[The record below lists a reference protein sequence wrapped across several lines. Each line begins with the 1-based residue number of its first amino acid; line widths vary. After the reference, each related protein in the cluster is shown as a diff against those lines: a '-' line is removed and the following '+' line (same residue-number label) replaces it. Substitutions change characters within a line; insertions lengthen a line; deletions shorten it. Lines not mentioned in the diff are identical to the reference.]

1 MTTRGVVIAAILLAA
16 TRVVYAGGLEI
27 PDNGTEA
34 LARGG
39 AFTAK
44 ADDATALEYNIAGLA
59 RQRGTRVLLDGNLI
73 LSTLDFTRDGA
84 YPDAPSAATPWGGQP
99 FPTVHNS
106 GGPFFA
112 PFVGLSTD
120 FGLDRWTFAVGVFGP
135 SSVGNRTYP
144 LSVGGVPSPARYD
157 LVQALPL
164 VILPTVAAAVR
175 ATRWLDIGL
184 ALHVAVAKLDLRSV
198 SFTDISKGVCPNAEY
213 QPCDSTNHLETTG
226 ATATAA
232 LGLMVH
238 PVPFWAIGANVRGPI
253 YLNTS
258 GTVNATAPSAVPM
271 QIAPGE
277 ATFTTNLPWVV
288 RLGTRLMKLRADQ
301 FEIADLEFDAT
312 WENWS
317 AAQGDGPK
325 VNIPELSIFQ
335 DIHPTIV
342 HHYHDTYS
350 LRLGASYNAQLPAG
364 VLSFRVGG
372 YYDSPATAPKDTR
385 LDFDTLP
392 KLAVTAGLGYSVHG
406 FTINAAYA
414 YVYELDRTVTDGDIA
429 PVNGAAHGDS
439 VDDQGNPL
447 PAVNN
452 GKYHGQTHIISIGV
466 TLRFD
471 ELVGRKHHV
480 RWPDEEAAQ
489 AETPK
494 RPLLARATVK
504 PEERDDE
511 ATAPASDTPA
521 SAESASEADAAP
533 AMTFAP
539 ERVGHRKAPP
549 KKKHH
554 PKHQAR
560 RSR

>member
-1 MTTRGVVIAAILLAA
+1 LLAA

-44 ADDATALEYNIAGLA
+44 ADDATALQYNVAGLA
-59 RQRGTRVLLDGNLI
+59 RQRGTRLLFDGNLVF
-73 LSTLDFTRDGA
+73 STLDFTRAGS
-84 YPDAPSAATPWGGQP
+84 YPDAPSAATPWGGQA
-99 FPTVHNS
+99 FPTVHNT
-106 GGPFFA
+106 GGAFFA

-120 FGLDRWTFAVGVFGP
+120 FGLDRWTFAIGAFGP

-164 VILPTVAAAVR
+164 LILPTAAASVR
-175 ATRWLDIGL
+175 VARWLDVGL
-184 ALHVAVAKLDLRSV
+184 ALHVVVAKFDLTSV
-198 SFTDISKGVCPNAEY
+198 SFTDISKGLCPNAEY
-213 QPCDSTNHLETTG
+213 QPCDSTNHVTTTG

-232 LGLMVH
+232 LGVMLH
-238 PVPFWAIGANVRGPI
+238 PLRWWAIGANVRGPI

-258 GTVNATAPSAVPM
+258 GSVAATAPSAVPM
-271 QIAPGE
+271 PIAPAP
-277 ATFTTNLPWVV
+277 ATFSTNLPWVV
-288 RLGTRLMKLRADQ
+288 RVGTRLVKLRSDD

-325 VNIPELSIFQ
+325 VNIPNLSLFS

-342 HHYHDTYS
+342 HHYHDTFS
-350 LRLGASYNAQLPAG
+350 LRLGASYNVALPAG
-364 VLSFRVGG
+364 ALSFRIGG
-372 YYDSPATAPKDTR
+372 YYDSSATDPKDTR

-392 KLAVTAGLGYSVHG
+392 KIAATFGLGYTVHG
-406 FTINAAYA
+406 FTINVAYA
-414 YVYELDRTVTDGDIA
+414 YVHELDRVVTDGDIR

-439 VDDQGNPL
+439 VDDAGNPL
-447 PAVNN
+447 AAVNN
-452 GKYHGQTHIISIGV
+452 GRYHGETHIVSFGV

-471 ELVGRKHHV
+471 ELAGRKHRA
-480 RWPDEEAAQ
+480 RWPDDVEESARVERPARSNRVAA
-489 AETPK
+489 APV
-494 RPLLARATVK
+494 A
-504 PEERDDE
+504 DDADSTT
-511 ATAPASDTPA
+511 ATATDGAG
-521 SAESASEADAAP
+521 ESAPEP
-533 AMTFAP
+533 AMTFTP
-539 ERVGHRKAPP
+539 EPVARHKALA
-549 KKKHH
+549 KKKRA
-554 PKHQAR
+554 KHQGR

>member
-1 MTTRGVVIAAILLAA
+1 MAA
-16 TRVVYAGGLEI
+16 TLFAAARVVYAGGLEM

-44 ADDATALEYNIAGLA
+44 ADDGTALVYNIAGLA
-59 RQRGTRVLLDGNLI
+59 RQRGTRLVLDGNLF
-73 LSTLDFTRDGA
+73 LSTLNFQRDGV

-99 FPTVHNS
+99 FPEVRNT

-112 PFVGLSTD
+112 PFLGLSSD
-120 FGLDRWTFAVGVFGP
+120 LGLDRWTFAVGVFGP

-157 LVQALPL
+157 LVQAVPL
-164 VILPTVAAAVR
+164 LVLPTAAAAVR
-175 ATRWLDIGL
+175 VTRWLDVGL
-184 ALHVAVAKLDLRSV
+184 ALHVVAAKFDLTST

-213 QPCDSTNHLETTG
+213 QPCDSTNKLSTVG

-232 LGLMVH
+232 LGVMVH
-238 PVPFWAIGANVRGPI
+238 PLDWWSIGANVRGPA
-253 YLNTS
+253 YLTTS
-258 GTVNATAPSAVPM
+258 GTVHATAPSALPM
-271 QIAPGE
+271 QIDPAP
-277 ATFTTNLPWVV
+277 ATFSTNLPWVL
-288 RLGTRLMKLRADQ
+288 RLATRIAKLRPNG

-325 VNIPELSIFQ
+325 VNIPALSIFQ

-350 LRLGASYNAQLPAG
+350 LRLGASYNAALPAG

-372 YYDSPATAPKDTR
+372 YYDSSATDAKDTR

-392 KLAVTAGLGYSVHG
+392 KLAATFGIGYSVHG
-406 FTINAAYA
+406 FTLDFAYA
-414 YVYELDRTVTDGDIA
+414 YVHDLDRVVTNGAIA

-439 VDDQGNPL
+439 VDDAGNPL

-452 GKYHGQTHIISIGV
+452 GRYHGETHILSFGV

-471 ELVGRKHHV
+471 ELVNRKHRA
-480 RWPDEEAAQ
+480 RWPEEEAAGV
-489 AETPK
+489 ATPP
-494 RPLLARATVK
+494 RPVVASAS
-504 PEERDDE
+504 PPAEERADE
-511 ATAPASDTPA
+511 PSDGG
-521 SAESASEADAAP
+521 SDNGGSDAP

-539 ERVGHRKAPP
+539 EPVKRAPP
-549 KKKHH
+549 KKRTRHL
-554 PKHQAR
+554 AR

>member
-1 MTTRGVVIAAILLAA
+1 MTTRGVVIFA
-16 TRVVYAGGLEI
+16 TLVAMARAVYAGGLEL

-34 LARGG
+34 LGRGG

-44 ADDATALEYNIAGLA
+44 ADDATALEYNVAGLA
-59 RQRGTRVLLDGNLI
+59 RQRGTRVLLDGNLL
-73 LSTLDFTRDGA
+73 LSTLDFSRSGA
-84 YPDAPSAATPWGGQP
+84 YPDSPSAATPWGGQP
-99 FPTVHNS
+99 FPTVHNT

-112 PFVGLSTD
+112 PFVGISSD

-144 LSVGGVPSPARYD
+144 LSVGGLPSPARYD
-157 LVQALPL
+157 LVQAVPL
-164 VILPTVAAAVR
+164 VVLPTAAVAVR

-184 ALHVAVAKLDLRSV
+184 ALHVAVGKLDLTSV
-198 SFTDISKGVCPNAEY
+198 SFTDISKGVCPNVEY
-213 QPCDSTNHLETTG
+213 QPCDSTNHLTTTG

-232 LGLMVH
+232 LGLMLH
-238 PVPFWAIGANVRGPI
+238 PVRFWAIGANVRGPV

-258 GTVNATAPSAVPM
+258 GTVHATAPAAVPM

-277 ATFTTNLPWVV
+277 ATFSTNLPWVV
-288 RLGTRLMKLRADQ
+288 RVGTRLMKLRADD
-301 FEIADLEFDAT
+301 FEVADVELDAT

-317 AAQGDGPK
+317 GAQGDGPK

-342 HHYHDTYS
+342 HHYHDTFS
-350 LRLGASYNAQLPAG
+350 VRLGASYNVALPAG
-364 VLSFRVGG
+364 VLSFRIGG
-372 YYDSPATAPKDTR
+372 YFDSSATSPKDTR

-392 KLAVTAGLGYSVHG
+392 KIAGTVGLGYSVRG
-406 FTINAAYA
+406 FTLNLAYA
-414 YVYELDRTVTDGDIA
+414 YVHDFDRTVTNGDIA

-439 VDDQGNPL
+439 VDDAGNPL

-452 GKYHGQTHIISIGV
+452 GRYHGQTHIISFGV

-480 RWPDEEAAQ
+480 RWPDEES
-489 AETPK
+489 
-494 RPLLARATVK
+494 ARATTPPRPLVARATAR
-504 PEERDDE
+504 PDERDDG
-511 ATAPASDTPA
+511 AAASAPAPVEAEPA
-521 SAESASEADAAP
+521 ADVETASE
-533 AMTFAP
+533 MTFAP
-539 ERVGHRKAPP
+539 EPVGHHKKAPA
-549 KKKHH
+549 KKKH

>member
-1 MTTRGVVIAAILLAA
+1 MTAILIAA
-16 TRVVYAGGLEI
+16 TRVVYAGGLEL

-34 LARGG
+34 LGRGG

-44 ADDATALEYNIAGLA
+44 ADDATALQYNIAGLA
-59 RQRGTRVLLDGNLI
+59 RQRGTRLLLDGNLL
-73 LSTLDFTRDGA
+73 LSTLDFQRSGA
-84 YPDAPSAATPWGGQP
+84 FPDAPSGATPWGGQP
-99 FPTVHNS
+99 FPEVHNT

-164 VILPTVAAAVR
+164 LVLPTAAVAVR
-175 ATRWLDIGL
+175 AARWLDIGL
-184 ALHVAVAKLDLRSV
+184 ALHVAVAKFDLTSV
-198 SFTDISKGVCPNAEY
+198 SFTDISKGLCPNPEY
-213 QPCDSTNHLETTG
+213 QPCDSTNHLTTTG

-232 LGLMVH
+232 LGLMLH
-238 PVPFWAIGANVRGPI
+238 PLRWWAIGANVRGPI

-258 GTVNATAPSAVPM
+258 GTVAATAPSAVPM
-271 QIAPGE
+271 PIEPAP
-277 ATFTTNLPWVV
+277 ATFSTNLPWVV
-288 RLGTRLMKLRADQ
+288 RVGTRLVKLRDDD

-317 AAQGDGPK
+317 GAQGDGPK
-325 VNIPELSIFQ
+325 VNIPNLSLFS

-342 HHYHDTYS
+342 HHYHDTFS
-350 LRLGASYNAQLPAG
+350 LRVGAAYNVALPAG
-364 VLSFRVGG
+364 VLSIRVGG
-372 YYDSPATAPKDTR
+372 YYDSSATSPKDTR

-392 KLAVTAGLGYSVHG
+392 KLAATLGLGYSVHG
-406 FTINAAYA
+406 FTINVAYA
-414 YVYELDRTVTDGDIA
+414 YVHEFDRVVTDGDIR

-439 VDDQGNPL
+439 VDDAGNPL

-452 GKYHGQTHIISIGV
+452 GRYHGETHIVSFGV

-471 ELVGRKHHV
+471 ELAGRKHRT
-480 RWPDEEAAQ
+480 RWPDEESARVTTPPRPRIVVAAEAPPMPAEAEPQ
-489 AETPK
+489 A
-494 RPLLARATVK
+494 
-504 PEERDDE
+504 D
-511 ATAPASDTPA
+511 
-521 SAESASEADAAP
+521 AP
-533 AMTFAP
+533 AMSFQP
-539 ERVGHRKAPP
+539 EPVAHKKATA
-549 KKKHH
+549 KKKH
-554 PKHQAR
+554 KKRQGR

>member
-1 MTTRGVVIAAILLAA
+1 MTRGAVMAAILIAA

-44 ADDATALEYNIAGLA
+44 ADDATALQYNVAGLA
-59 RQRGTRVLLDGNLI
+59 RQRGTRLLLDGNLI
-73 LSTLDFTRDGA
+73 LSSLTFQRDGV

-99 FPTVHNS
+99 FPEVHNT

-112 PFVGLSTD
+112 PFVGLSSD

-164 VILPTVAAAVR
+164 LVLPTAAAAVR
-175 ATRWLDIGL
+175 VTRWLDLGL
-184 ALHVAVAKLDLRSV
+184 ALHVAVAKFDLTSV
-198 SFTDISKGVCPNAEY
+198 SFTDISKGLCPNAEY
-213 QPCDSTNHLETTG
+213 QPCDSTNKLSTTG

-232 LGLMVH
+232 LGVMLH
-238 PVPFWAIGANVRGPI
+238 PLRWWAIGANVRGPI

-258 GTVNATAPSAVPM
+258 GTVQATAPSALPM
-271 QIAPGE
+271 QIEPAP
-277 ATFTTNLPWVV
+277 ATFSTNLPWVV
-288 RLGTRLMKLRADQ
+288 RVGTRIVKLRDDD
-301 FEIADLEFDAT
+301 FEVADLEFDAT
-312 WENWS
+312 WEGWG

-325 VNIPELSIFQ
+325 VSIPALSIFQ

-342 HHYHDTYS
+342 HHYHDTFS
-350 LRLGASYNAQLPAG
+350 LRLGASYNVALPAG
-364 VLSFRVGG
+364 TLSFRIGG
-372 YYDSPATAPKDTR
+372 YYDSSATAAKDTR

-392 KLAVTAGLGYSVHG
+392 KIAATFGLGYSVHG
-406 FTINAAYA
+406 FTLNLAYA
-414 YVYELDRTVTDGDIA
+414 YVHELDRVVTDGDIA

-439 VDDQGNPL
+439 VDDAGNPL
-447 PAVNN
+447 AAVNN
-452 GKYHGQTHIISIGV
+452 GRYRGETHILSFGV

-471 ELVGRKHHV
+471 ELANRTHRS
-480 RWPDEEAAQ
+480 RWPDDEEARVVM
-489 AETPK
+489 PP
-494 RPLLARATVK
+494 RPVV
-504 PEERDDE
+504 
-511 ATAPASDTPA
+511 ATAAPPAPSDEVEEAPTTP
-521 SAESASEADAAP
+521 EAAP
-533 AMTFAP
+533 LTFAP
-539 ERVGHRKAPP
+539 EPIKRAAH
-549 KKKHH
+549 KKHPRH
-554 PKHQAR
+554 LAR

>member
-1 MTTRGVVIAAILLAA
+1 MLIAA

-44 ADDATALEYNIAGLA
+44 ADDATAMQYNVAGLA
-59 RQRGTRVLLDGNLI
+59 RQRGTRLLLDGNLI
-73 LSTLDFTRDGA
+73 LSTLDFTRAGV
-84 YPDAPSAATPWGGQP
+84 YPDAPSGATPWGGQQ
-99 FPTVHNS
+99 FPTVHNT

-112 PFVGLSTD
+112 PFVGMSTD

-164 VILPTVAAAVR
+164 VILPTAAVAVR
-175 ATRWLDIGL
+175 VARWLDLGL
-184 ALHVAVAKLDLRSV
+184 ALHVAVAKFDLTSV
-198 SFTDISKGVCPNAEY
+198 SFTDISKGLCPNAEY
-213 QPCDSTNHLETTG
+213 QPCDSTNKLTTTG

-232 LGLMVH
+232 LGVMLH
-238 PVPFWAIGANVRGPI
+238 PVRWWSIGANVRGPI
-253 YLNTS
+253 YLDTS
-258 GTVNATAPSAVPM
+258 GTVAATAPSAVPM
-271 QIAPGE
+271 PIAPAP
-277 ATFTTNLPWVV
+277 ATFSTNLPWVIRV
-288 RLGTRLMKLRADQ
+288 GTRVAKLRADD

-325 VNIPELSIFQ
+325 VDIPNLSLFS

-342 HHYHDTYS
+342 HHYHDTFS
-350 LRLGASYNAQLPAG
+350 LRVGASYNVALPAG
-364 VLSFRVGG
+364 ALSFRIGG
-372 YYDSPATAPKDTR
+372 YYDSSATDPKDTR

-392 KLAVTAGLGYSVHG
+392 KLAATFGLGYSVHG
-406 FTINAAYA
+406 FSINVAYA
-414 YVYELDRTVTDGDIA
+414 YVHEFDRVVTDGDIR

-439 VDDQGNPL
+439 VDDAGNPL

-452 GKYHGQTHIISIGV
+452 GRYHGETHIVSFGV
-466 TLRFD
+466 TFRFD
-471 ELVGRKHHV
+471 ELAGRKHRT
-480 RWPDEEAAQ
+480 RWPDEESAR
-489 AETPK
+489 AETPP
-494 RPLLARATVK
+494 RPLVAATTAT
-504 PEERDDE
+504 EEP
-511 ATAPASDTPA
+511 AASDEVE
-521 SAESASEADAAP
+521 AESAPVAP

-539 ERVGHRKAPP
+539 EPVTHHKPAP
-549 KKKHH
+549 KKKRA
-554 PKHQAR
+554 KHQGR

>member
-1 MTTRGVVIAAILLAA
+1 MTRGAVIAAIFIAA

-44 ADDATALEYNIAGLA
+44 ADDATALQYNVAGLA
-59 RQRGTRVLLDGNLI
+59 RQRGTRLLFDGNLV
-73 LSTLDFTRDGA
+73 LSTLDFTRAGS

-99 FPTVHNS
+99 FPEVRNT

-112 PFVGLSTD
+112 PFVGLSSD

-164 VILPTVAAAVR
+164 LVLPTAAAAVR
-175 ATRWLDIGL
+175 VTRWLDLGL
-184 ALHVAVAKLDLRSV
+184 ALHVAVAKFDLTSV
-198 SFTDISKGVCPNAEY
+198 SFTDISKGVCPNVEY
-213 QPCDSTNHLETTG
+213 QPCDSTNKLSTTG

-232 LGLMVH
+232 LGVMLH
-238 PVPFWAIGANVRGPI
+238 PLRWWHVGVNVRGPV
-253 YLNTS
+253 YLTTS
-258 GTVNATAPSAVPM
+258 GTVQATAPSAVPM
-271 QIAPGE
+271 QIDPAP
-277 ATFTTNLPWVV
+277 ATFSTNLPWVV
-288 RLGTRLMKLRADQ
+288 RVGTRIAKLRADD
-301 FEIADLEFDAT
+301 FELADLELDAT

-325 VNIPELSIFQ
+325 VNIPSLSIFQ

-342 HHYHDTYS
+342 HHYHDTFS
-350 LRLGASYNAQLPAG
+350 LRLGASYNAALPAG

-372 YYDSPATAPKDTR
+372 YYDSSATAPKDTR

-392 KLAVTAGLGYSVHG
+392 KIAATFGLGYSVHG
-406 FTINAAYA
+406 FTINVAYA
-414 YVYELDRTVTDGDIA
+414 YVHELDRVVTDGDIA

-439 VDDQGNPL
+439 VDDAGNPL

-452 GKYHGQTHIISIGV
+452 GRYHGETHIVSLGV

-471 ELVGRKHHV
+471 ELANRTHRP
-480 RWPDEEAAQ
+480 RWPDDESAR
-489 AETPK
+489 AETPP
-494 RPLLARATVK
+494 RPVVASAPPSSAEVD
-504 PEERDDE
+504 PAP
-511 ATAPASDTPA
+511 ATASA
-521 SAESASEADAAP
+521 SATPSDDASSLR
-533 AMTFAP
+533 FAP
-539 ERVGHRKAPP
+539 DPIKRVAHKRRAR
-549 KKKHH
+549 H
-554 PKHQAR
+554 ATR

>member
-1 MTTRGVVIAAILLAA
+1 M
-16 TRVVYAGGLEI
+16 YAGGLEL

-34 LARGG
+34 LGRGG

-44 ADDATALEYNIAGLA
+44 ADDATAMQYNVAGLA
-59 RQRGTRVLLDGNLI
+59 RQRGTRLLADGNLI
-73 LSTLDFTRDGA
+73 LSTLDFQRAGV

-99 FPTVHNS
+99 FPKVSNT

-112 PFVGLSTD
+112 PFIGLSSD

-164 VILPTVAAAVR
+164 VVLPTASVAVR
-175 ATRWLDIGL
+175 ATRWLDVGL
-184 ALHVAVAKLDLRSV
+184 ALHVAVAKFDLTSV
-198 SFTDISKGVCPNAEY
+198 SFTDISRGLCPNAEY
-213 QPCDSTNHLETTG
+213 QPCDSTNKLSTTG

-232 LGLMVH
+232 VGVMVH
-238 PVPFWAIGANVRGPI
+238 PLRWWAIGANVRGPI

-258 GTVNATAPSAVPM
+258 GTVEATAPSAVPM
-271 QIAPGE
+271 QIAPAP
-277 ATFTTNLPWVV
+277 ATFSTNLPWVV
-288 RLGTRLMKLRADQ
+288 RVGTRIIKLRSDD
-301 FEIADLEFDAT
+301 FEVADLEFDAT

-317 AAQGDGPK
+317 AAQGDGPH
-325 VNIPELSIFQ
+325 VNIPNLSLFQ

-342 HHYHDTYS
+342 HHYHDTFS
-350 LRLGASYNAQLPAG
+350 LRLGASYNAALPAG

-372 YYDSPATAPKDTR
+372 YYDSSATAPADTR

-392 KLAVTAGLGYSVHG
+392 KLAATLGVGYSVRG
-406 FTINAAYA
+406 FTINLAYA
-414 YVYELDRTVTDGDIA
+414 YVHEIDRTVTNGDIA
-429 PVNGAAHGDS
+429 PVNGAANGTS
-439 VDDQGNPL
+439 VDDAGNPL

-452 GKYHGQTHIISIGV
+452 GRYHGETHIISFGV

-471 ELVGRKHHV
+471 ELAGRTHRP
-480 RWPDEEAAQ
+480 RWPDEESAQAPAPPRPRIARAATPDARAATPDARASMPDERSDAAGAEDGAATPPDAPAASAAQ
-489 AETPK
+489 
-494 RPLLARATVK
+494 
-504 PEERDDE
+504 
-511 ATAPASDTPA
+511 
-521 SAESASEADAAP
+521 AP

-539 ERVGHRKAPP
+539 EHVGHRRAPARRR
-549 KKKHH
+549 HL
-554 PKHQAR
+554 KHQGR

>member
-34 LARGG
+34 LGRGG

-44 ADDATALEYNIAGLA
+44 ADDATAMQYNVAGLA
-59 RQRGTRVLLDGNLI
+59 RQRGTRVLLDGNLM
-73 LSTLDFTRDGA
+73 LSTLDFTRAGN

-99 FPTVHNS
+99 FPTVHNT
-106 GGPFFA
+106 GGVFFA
-112 PFVGLSTD
+112 PFVGISSD

-414 YVYELDRTVTDGDIA
+414 YVYEFDRTVTDGDIA

-494 RPLLARATVK
+494 RPVLARATVK